1 MLNKTDFNI
10 SDAKGLE
17 SDMIE
22 AHDKDIKNL
31 IKIINSQEKEIAIL
45 KMKVDWL
52 MHKI

>member
-22 AHDKDIKNL
+22 AHDKDIKNESRL
-31 IKIINSQEKEIAIL
+31 ANA
-45 KMKVDWL
+45 
-52 MHKI
+52 